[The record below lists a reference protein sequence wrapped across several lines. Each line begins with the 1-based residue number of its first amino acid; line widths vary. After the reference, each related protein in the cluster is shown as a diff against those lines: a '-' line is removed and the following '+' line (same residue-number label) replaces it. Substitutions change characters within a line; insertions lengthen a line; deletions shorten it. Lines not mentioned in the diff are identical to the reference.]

1 MGGTINMYCI
11 DLNSDLGESFGT
23 YVLGRD
29 EEVLSSITS
38 ANVACGFHAG
48 DPQVMQRTV
57 AAAKAKGVAV
67 GAHPGHPDLQ
77 GFGRRTLGCTP
88 QEAYAF
94 CLYQIGALQAFC
106 APQGMELQH
115 VKPHGALYNQGAVSP
130 DLAEAMIRAVRDA
143 SAAQKTPLIFMGLA
157 GSAYEKIAADLAVP
171 FAAEAFADRAY
182 TEEGTLV
189 SRREPGAVLHDP
201 EIISQRILEM
211 ITRGTVET
219 ITGKRISL
227 KPSSICVHGDTPEA
241 VEIAGTLRKNLE
253 AQGIA
258 LKPLKEVLGL

>member
-1 MGGTINMYCI
+1 MHCI
-11 DLNSDLGESFGT
+11 DLNSDMGESFGVYT
-23 YVLGRD
+23 LGEDDKVL
-29 EEVLSSITS
+29 ESITS

-77 GFGRRTLGCTP
+77 GFGRRSLACTP

-106 APQGMELQH
+106 TAQKMELQH
-115 VKPHGALYNQGAVSP
+115 VKPHGALYNQGAGDP
-130 DLAEAMIRAVRDA
+130 HLAKAITEAVRHA
-143 SAAQKTPLIFMGLA
+143 SASQKTPLILMGLA
-157 GSAYEKIAADLAVP
+157 ESAYEDAAKAYGIP

-182 TEEGTLV
+182 TDEGTLV

-201 EIISQRILEM
+201 KIISERIIEM
-211 ITRGTVET
+211 ITQGTVQT

-227 KPSSICVHGDTPEA
+227 KPASICVHGDTPEA
-241 VEIAGTLRKNLE
+241 VAIASELRKNLE
-253 AQGIA
+253 ARGIA
-258 LKPLKEVLGL
+258 LKPLREVVGI